1 MKKSAALLILLL
13 AAAAIGVY
21 LATQYLTPSQTPAAG
36 GKAEAYI
43 GVLFTVTFTDGTVQT
58 FDPNPQMSIA
68 PLDILIGGKQVA
80 SINVKVKIRFYPEKT
95 VSDWRVS
102 ISQRIEV
109 YKKPEVVPK
118 TSSTGSFVN
127 SGTTWAYG
135 EVKVVSQTP
144 IEGSLL
150 ENAVA
155 QYGTG
160 DWFFNVYVTAT
171 LTATYTDGTTVQ
183 LQGSNYAGIDFTYAT
198 SGVQGLSIVTFEVPM
213 R

>member
-1 MKKSAALLILLL
+1 MKKSAAALLILLL

-21 LATQYLTPSQTPAAG
+21 LATQYLTPSPAAG
-36 GKAEAYI
+36 GKAEAYV

-95 VSDWRVS
+95 VSGWRVS

-118 TSSTGSFVN
+118 ASSTGSYVN

-135 EVKVVSQTP
+135 EVKVVNQTP

-171 LTATYTDGTTVQ
+171 LTATYTDGTTTQ
-183 LQGSNYAGIDFTYAT
+183 LQGSNYAGIDFTYTT
-198 SGVQGLSIVTFEVPM
+198 SGVQGLSVITFEAPM
-213 R
+213 T

>member
-1 MKKSAALLILLL
+1 MKKSAAALLILLL

-21 LATQYLTPSQTPAAG
+21 LATQYLTKTPIAG
-36 GKAEAYI
+36 GKAEAYV
-43 GVLFTVTFTDGTVQT
+43 GVMFTVTFTDGSVQT

-80 SINVKVKIRFYPEKT
+80 SINVKVKMRFYPEKT
-95 VSDWRVS
+95 VSGWRVS

-109 YKKPEVVPK
+109 YKKPEVIPK
-118 TSSTGSFVN
+118 ASSTGSYVN
-127 SGTTWAYG
+127 SGTTWANG

-155 QYGTG
+155 QYGAG

>member
-1 MKKSAALLILLL
+1 MKKSAAALLILLL

-21 LATQYLTPSQTPAAG
+21 LATQYLTPAAG
-36 GKAEAYI
+36 GKAEAYV
-43 GVLFTVTFTDGTVQT
+43 GVMFTVTFTDGSVQT

-118 TSSTGSFVN
+118 ASSTGSYVN

-135 EVKVVSQTP
+135 EVKVVNQTP

-171 LTATYTDGTTVQ
+171 LSATYTDGTTTQ
-183 LQGSNYAGIDFTYAT
+183 LQGSNYAGIDFTYTT
-198 SGVQGLSIVTFEVPM
+198 SGVQGLSVITFEAPM
-213 R
+213 T